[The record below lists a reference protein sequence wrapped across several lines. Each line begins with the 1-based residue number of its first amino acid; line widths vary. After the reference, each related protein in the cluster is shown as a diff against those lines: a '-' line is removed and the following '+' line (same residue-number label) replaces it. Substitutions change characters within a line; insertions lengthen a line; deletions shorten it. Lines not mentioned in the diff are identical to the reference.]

1 MSKDSPALLTVRDAA
16 ERLGVTPRTLKYY
29 EERGLVSPTRSEG
42 RYRLYDEEDLKRFA
56 RILRLRSLGF
66 SLHGITEMLKRP
78 LEPVD
83 GGHRFSTESLQQIR
97 DAIAQQVEALDARIE
112 TMRREFKEAQKLRA
126 ELSPDLDYLERR
138 LAGENADTL
147 LEQRR
152 NAAAKAATTAKASNT
167 GRSAKAAGTA
177 NAADATSARR
187 AKKPH
192 KTEPNNTTPGES
204 KRGESTPGKSTP
216 DESS

>member
-1 MSKDSPALLTVRDAA
+1 MSKDSPTLLTVRDAA

-42 RYRLYDEEDLKRFA
+42 RYRLYDEEDLKRFG

-78 LEPVD
+78 LEQVE
-83 GGHRFSTESLQQIR
+83 GGHRYSTESLQQIR
-97 DAIAQQVEALDARIE
+97 DAISEQVEALDAHIE
-112 TMRREFKEAQKLRA
+112 TMHRELKEAQKLRA

-138 LAGENADTL
+138 LAGENADAL

-152 NAAAKAATTAKASNT
+152 TARAKATATPQEGRKKTRDEVASDTAPDS
-167 GRSAKAAGTA
+167 
-177 NAADATSARR
+177 AADPSA
-187 AKKPH
+187 
-192 KTEPNNTTPGES
+192 
-204 KRGESTPGKSTP
+204 
-216 DESS
+216 

>member
-42 RYRLYDEEDLKRFA
+42 RYRLYDDEDLKRFG

-66 SLHGITEMLKRP
+66 SLQGITEMLKRP

-97 DAIAQQVEALDARIE
+97 DALAQQVDALDARIE
-112 TMRREFKEAQKLRA
+112 SMRRELKEAQKLRA

-138 LAGENADTL
+138 LAGENADAL

-152 NAAAKAATTAKASNT
+152 NAVAKAAKAT
-167 GRSAKAAGTA
+167 KAAGMQKSSQARKAAPASGAQSTMRVEKNR
-177 NAADATSARR
+177 NAESGNDTQPNTPDA
-187 AKKPH
+187 
-192 KTEPNNTTPGES
+192 
-204 KRGESTPGKSTP
+204 STP
-216 DESS
+216 DRSS

>member
-1 MSKDSPALLTVRDAA
+1 MASPSYLSLLMSKDSPALLTVRDAA

-42 RYRLYDEEDLKRFA
+42 RYRLYDEEDLKRFG

-66 SLHGITEMLKRP
+66 SLHGVTEMLKRP

-83 GGHRFSTESLQQIR
+83 GGHRFSTESLKQIR
-97 DAIAQQVEALDARIE
+97 AAIAQQVEALDARIE
-112 TMRREFKEAQKLRA
+112 TMRRELKEAQKLRA

-138 LAGENADTL
+138 LAGENADAL
-147 LEQRR
+147 LAQRR
-152 NAAAKAATTAKASNT
+152 SALAKAAKSASTAQS
-167 GRSAKAAGTA
+167 RSAK
-177 NAADATSARR
+177 R
-187 AKKPH
+187 AKKTRPAA
-192 KTEPNNTTPGES
+192 
-204 KRGESTPGKSTP
+204 P

>member
-1 MSKDSPALLTVRDAA
+1 MSKDSPTLLTVRDAA

-42 RYRLYDEEDLKRFA
+42 RYRLYDEDNLKRFG

-78 LEPVD
+78 LEPVE
-83 GGHRFSTESLQQIR
+83 GGHRFSTESLQQIH

-112 TMRREFKEAQKLRA
+112 TMRRELKEAQKLRT
-126 ELSPDLDYLERR
+126 ELSPDLDYLKRR
-138 LAGENADTL
+138 LAGENADAL

-152 NAAAKAATTAKASNT
+152 NA
-167 GRSAKAAGTA
+167 
-177 NAADATSARR
+177 R
-187 AKKPH
+187 AKSAGAQP
-192 KTEPNNTTPGES
+192 EERARSRES
-204 KRGESTPGKSTP
+204 TKGESTPGKSNRGARK
-216 DESS
+216 

>member
-1 MSKDSPALLTVRDAA
+1 MYVNVHVAVQCTQPVMSAHPMSKDAPALLTVRDAA

-42 RYRLYDEEDLKRFA
+42 RYRLYDEEDLKRFG

-78 LEPVD
+78 LEPVE
-83 GGHRFSTESLQQIR
+83 GGHRYSTESLRQIR
-97 DAIAQQVEALDARIE
+97 DAIHEQVEALDVRIE
-112 TMRREFKEAQKLRA
+112 TMRRELKEAQKLRA

-138 LAGENADTL
+138 LAGENADAL

-152 NAAAKAATTAKASNT
+152 NARAKAENTSPAK
-167 GRSAKAAGTA
+167 RSKK
-177 NAADATSARR
+177 SA
-187 AKKPH
+187 
-192 KTEPNNTTPGES
+192 EPT
-204 KRGESTPGKSTP
+204 
-216 DESS
+216 

>member
-1 MSKDSPALLTVRDAA
+1 MSKDSSTLLTVRDAA

-42 RYRLYDEEDLKRFA
+42 RYRLYDEEDLKRFG

-78 LEPVD
+78 LEPVE
-83 GGHRFSTESLQQIR
+83 GGHRYSTESLQQIR
-97 DAIAQQVEALDARIE
+97 DAIHEQVEAFDVRIE
-112 TMRREFKEAQKLRA
+112 AMRRELKEAQKMRA

-138 LAGENADTL
+138 LAGENADAL

-152 NAAAKAATTAKASNT
+152 
-167 GRSAKAAGTA
+167 
-177 NAADATSARR
+177 SAR
-187 AKKPH
+187 AKV
-192 KTEPNNTTPGES
+192 G
-204 KRGESTPGKSTP
+204 STPFAKRSKKSGEPT
-216 DESS
+216 

>member
-1 MSKDSPALLTVRDAA
+1 MSKDSSALLTVRDAA

-42 RYRLYDEEDLKRFA
+42 RYRLYDEEDLKCFG

-112 TMRREFKEAQKLRA
+112 TMRRELKEAQKLRA

-138 LAGENADTL
+138 LAGENADAL
-147 LEQRR
+147 LAQRR
-152 NAAAKAATTAKASNT
+152 SALAKAANTTSAAQAP
-167 GRSAKAAGTA
+167 SAKRARKTRPAA
-177 NAADATSARR
+177 
-187 AKKPH
+187 
-192 KTEPNNTTPGES
+192 
-204 KRGESTPGKSTP
+204 P

>member
-42 RYRLYDEEDLKRFA
+42 RYRLYDEDDLKRFA

-66 SLHGITEMLKRP
+66 SLHSITEMLKRS
-78 LEPVD
+78 LEPVE

-97 DAIAQQVEALDARIE
+97 DAIAQQVETLDTRIE
-112 TMRREFKEAQKLRA
+112 AVRRELKEAQTLRA
-126 ELSPDLDYLERR
+126 ELAPDLDYLERR
-138 LAGENADTL
+138 LAGENADQL

-152 NAAAKAATTAKASNT
+152 QA
-167 GRSAKAAGTA
+167 RAKAAGA
-177 NAADATSARR
+177 
-187 AKKPH
+187 PE
-192 KTEPNNTTPGES
+192 KTGVASSQRT
-204 KRGESTPGKSTP
+204 GKSRTGKP
-216 DESS
+216 AKSS

>member
-1 MSKDSPALLTVRDAA
+1 LEYNAASLPRLNIPMSNDSPALLTVRDAA

-42 RYRLYDEEDLKRFA
+42 RYRLYDEDDLKRFG

-97 DAIAQQVEALDARIE
+97 DAIAQQVDALDARIE
-112 TMRREFKEAQKLRA
+112 TMRRELKEAQKLRA

-138 LAGENADTL
+138 LAGENADAL

-152 NAAAKAATTAKASNT
+152 NATAKAAKTAKAP
-167 GRSAKAAGTA
+167 SAKRTRKSRNTESG
-177 NAADATSARR
+177 SA
-187 AKKPH
+187 K
-192 KTEPNNTTPGES
+192 S
-204 KRGESTPGKSTP
+204 GEST
-216 DESS
+216 

>member
-1 MSKDSPALLTVRDAA
+1 MSKDSPTLLTVRDAA

-42 RYRLYDEEDLKRFA
+42 RYRLYDEEDLKRFG

-78 LEPVD
+78 LEPVE
-83 GGHRFSTESLQQIR
+83 GGHRYSTESLRQIR
-97 DAIAQQVEALDARIE
+97 DVIHEQVEALDVRIE
-112 TMRREFKEAQKLRA
+112 TMRRELKEAQKLRA

-138 LAGENADTL
+138 LAGENADAL

-152 NAAAKAATTAKASNT
+152 NARAKAENMSFAK
-167 GRSAKAAGTA
+167 RS
-177 NAADATSARR
+177 
-187 AKKPH
+187 KKSG
-192 KTEPNNTTPGES
+192 EPT
-204 KRGESTPGKSTP
+204 
-216 DESS
+216 

>member
-1 MSKDSPALLTVRDAA
+1 MSKDSSALLTVRDAA

-42 RYRLYDEEDLKRFA
+42 RYRLYDEEDLKRFG

-66 SLHGITEMLKRP
+66 SLHGVTEMLKRP
-78 LEPVD
+78 LEPVE
-83 GGHRFSTESLQQIR
+83 GGHRYSTESLQQIR

-112 TMRREFKEAQKLRA
+112 TMRRELKEAQKLRA

-138 LAGENADTL
+138 LAGENADAL

-152 NAAAKAATTAKASNT
+152 NALAKATKAAEAANAPKAPSAKRPRKPRTAK
-167 GRSAKAAGTA
+167 
-177 NAADATSARR
+177 
-187 AKKPH
+187 
-192 KTEPNNTTPGES
+192 PGES
-204 KRGESTPGKSTP
+204 S
-216 DESS
+216 

>member
-1 MSKDSPALLTVRDAA
+1 MPNDTPALLTVRDAA

-66 SLHGITEMLKRP
+66 SLHSITEMLKRP

-83 GGHRFSTESLQQIR
+83 GGHRYSTESLRQIR
-97 DAIAQQVEALDARIE
+97 DAIAQQVAALDSRIE
-112 TMRREFKEAQKLRA
+112 AVGRELKEAQKLRA

-138 LAGENADTL
+138 LAGENAEKL

-152 NAAAKAATTAKASNT
+152 NARAQT
-167 GRSAKAAGTA
+167 AGTA
-177 NAADATSARR
+177 PARR
-187 AKKPH
+187 AGK
-192 KTEPNNTTPGES
+192 S
-204 KRGESTPGKSTP
+204 RGAAPGKS
-216 DESS
+216 S

>member
-1 MSKDSPALLTVRDAA
+1 MYVNVHVAVQCDTPSMPAHLMSKDSPALLTVRDAA

-42 RYRLYDEEDLKRFA
+42 RYRLYDEEDLKRFG

-78 LEPVD
+78 LESVD

-112 TMRREFKEAQKLRA
+112 TMRRELKEAQKLRA

-138 LAGENADTL
+138 LAGENADAL

-152 NAAAKAATTAKASNT
+152 NARRDGSGKRRKAQDEAA
-167 GRSAKAAGTA
+167 R
-177 NAADATSARR
+177 D
-187 AKKPH
+187 KP
-192 KTEPNNTTPGES
+192 PSLS
-204 KRGESTPGKSTP
+204 K
-216 DESS
+216 SS

>member
-1 MSKDSPALLTVRDAA
+1 MATIPSFSVTVMSKDSPALLTVRDAA

-66 SLHGITEMLKRP
+66 SLHSITEMLKRS
-78 LEPVD
+78 LEPVE

-97 DAIAQQVEALDARIE
+97 DAIARQVETLDTRIE
-112 TMRREFKEAQKLRA
+112 AVRRELKEAQALRA
-126 ELSPDLDYLERR
+126 ELAPDLDYLERR
-138 LAGENADTL
+138 LAGENAEQL

-152 NAAAKAATTAKASNT
+152 HA
-167 GRSAKAAGTA
+167 RAKAAGKAEKAGVVPSQRT
-177 NAADATSARR
+177 
-187 AKKPH
+187 
-192 KTEPNNTTPGES
+192 
-204 KRGESTPGKSTP
+204 GKSRTGKP
-216 DESS
+216 AKSS